1 MHTLHAFAHVLSSVS
16 NMYEHEFQAK
26 CMSRQQCVR
35 DEECALPE
43 FYLGGGGAFAFL
55 WHNLAALKTHYYATY
70 TMQLDRALACER
82 FQ

>member
-1 MHTLHAFAHVLSSVS
+1 MTHTQFKIDYTYMHTLHAFAHVLSSVS

-43 FYLGGGGAFAFL
+43 FYLGGGGGIRL
-55 WHNLAALKTHYYATY
+55 PLA
-70 TMQLDRALACER
+70 
-82 FQ
+82 